1 MAAGVGLVVG
11 LIAAYKYSDKISDL
25 FRSLGDE

>member
-1 MAAGVGLVVG
+1 MAAGVGLVIG

-25 FRSLGDE
+25 FRKLGDE